1 MQETGLP
8 KSASRQPRVRCI
20 SPSGSIPRRFSSVLQ
35 SPKFSDFIAN
45 HQWIPTSPAAIGS
58 DILNSGSHHHPGSG
72 TSPPGTDRHLTGGHR
87 PKQSME
93 VNPSPAITGH
103 LEAQGGTHVKVMMPR
118 GPDAEW
124 GRPRKSRSFHLRSPA
139 SSPTTLYPGGL
150 AHHPQRP
157 SHWHPQ
163 PQPHTAAP

>member
-72 TSPPGTDRHLTGGHR
+72 TSLPGTDRWAYAKTTNGGQHITSNHRALGHR
-87 PKQSME
+87 
-93 VNPSPAITGH
+93 A
-103 LEAQGGTHVKVMMPR
+103 THVKVMMPR